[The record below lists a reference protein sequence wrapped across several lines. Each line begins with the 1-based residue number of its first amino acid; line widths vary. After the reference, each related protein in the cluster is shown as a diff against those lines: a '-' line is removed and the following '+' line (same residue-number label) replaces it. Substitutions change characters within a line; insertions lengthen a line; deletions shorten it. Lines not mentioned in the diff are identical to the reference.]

1 MQFGV
6 SQFQFPEVAVDSFV
20 ISEIPEKLRL
30 GHQMEFVCK
39 QLLEASNAYNVLLHN
54 IPLRE
59 EKRTMGEIDFIV
71 QETATKQLI
80 HIELTYKFYLIDT
93 DIKEPIHQ
101 LVGPNR
107 RDAFYAK
114 LEKIKN
120 NQFSLIHTPIGRSAL
135 LEKGINTENITQ
147 QVCYK
152 AQLFQ
157 PYSSEPLFIAPLNK
171 NCIIGYWLRLAAFH
185 TADFTPHTFYIP
197 TKSEWVLQPMD
208 TVTWQSHKE
217 IAIAITERLKNNSA
231 PMVWMKKNNTTFEKF
246 FVVWW

>member
-1 MQFGV
+1 MQFE
-6 SQFQFPEVAVDSFV
+6 FPTVDLSDF
-20 ISEIPEKLRL
+20 SPAPIPENLRL
-30 GHQMEFVCK
+30 GHQLENVCK
-39 QLLEASNAYNVLLHN
+39 QLLEASNAYDVLLHN
-54 IPLRE
+54 LPIRE
-59 EKRTMGEIDFIV
+59 EKRTIGEIDFII

-135 LEKGINTENITQ
+135 LEKGIETENITP

-157 PYSSEPLFIAPLNK
+157 PYASEPLSIAPLNT
-171 NCIIGYWLRLAAFH
+171 NCIIGYWLRLVAFH

-197 TKSEWVLQPMD
+197 TKSEWVLQPTD
-208 TVTWQSHKE
+208 TVAWRSHE
-217 IAIAITERLKNNSA
+217 EITIAINERLENNSA
-231 PMVWMKKNNTTFEKF
+231 PMVWMKKNNTFEKF

>member
-1 MQFGV
+1 
-6 SQFQFPEVAVDSFV
+6 
-20 ISEIPEKLRL
+20 
-30 GHQMEFVCK
+30 
-39 QLLEASNAYNVLLHN
+39 
-54 IPLRE
+54 
-59 EKRTMGEIDFIV
+59 RTIGEIDFIV

-93 DIKEPIHQ
+93 QIKEPIHQ

-135 LEKGINTENITQ
+135 LKKGIDTGNMTQ

-157 PYSSEPLFIAPLNK
+157 PYCSDTLSIAPLNN

-197 TKSEWVLQPMD
+197 TKSEWVLHPMD
-208 TVTWQSHKE
+208 TVVWRSHEETIK
-217 IAIAITERLKNNSA
+217 AITERLKNNSA
-231 PMVWMKKNNTTFEKF
+231 PMVWMKKNNTFEKF